1 MQIKFKIT
9 AESSH
14 FRGKISRLFQPRNS
28 CRQSINNKTLAH
40 PDILMSISWVLKE
53 NGEKERFEKAKVK
66 KAIRR
71 SGLSPKECDE
81 ILQQLSPHIYNGIST
96 KAIYHMVYDLIDQ
109 MRPEVSHR
117 YNLKR
122 ALQRIGPAGYE
133 FEDFIGR
140 LLSLEGYDTK
150 LRQTIQGRCLSHE
163 IDVVAEKDSM
173 RYMIECKFRNQ
184 PGYKCRIQTALY
196 VYARF
201 LDLKEGSKIG
211 TCEKYY
217 RPWLVTNTKF
227 SQDVI
232 TYADYKEIDLL
243 GWRYP
248 FKNSL
253 EFRIDKSKCYPVS
266 VIKMGDRTLR
276 QLLKKKIVT
285 VFDFPETPE
294 KLAHKTGI
302 SDHKSREI
310 LEKAQYVQ
318 R

>member
-1 MQIKFKIT
+1 
-9 AESSH
+9 
-14 FRGKISRLFQPRNS
+14 
-28 CRQSINNKTLAH
+28 
-40 PDILMSISWVLKE
+40 MSITWVLKE
-53 NGEKERFEKAKVK
+53 NGEKERFDRTKVK

-81 ILQQLSPHIYNGIST
+81 ILHQLSQYTYNGIST
-96 KAIYHMVYDLIDQ
+96 KAIYHMVYDLIEQ
-109 MRPEVSHR
+109 MRPEVSHK

-133 FEDFIGR
+133 FEDFVGT

-150 LRQTIQGRCLSHE
+150 LRQTIEGGCLNHE
-163 IDVVAEKDSM
+163 IDVVAKKQNK

-201 LDLKEGSKIG
+201 LDLKEGTKFG

-217 RPWLVTNTKF
+217 RPWLITNAKF

-232 TYADYKEIDLL
+232 TYADYKEMDLL
-243 GWRYP
+243 GWKYP

-253 EFRIDKSKCYPVS
+253 EVRIDRSKCYPVS

-285 VFDFPETPE
+285 VFDLPETPE
-294 KLAHKTGI
+294 KLARKTGI
-302 SDHKSREI
+302 SNRKSKEI
-310 LEKAQYVQ
+310 LEKATHVQ